1 MVLFLY
7 INFTINNIYY
17 KMQKTIEL
25 FYETTGVCTDTRKI
39 KKDCLFLCLKGD
51 NFNGNEFAEKA
62 LIEGAKYVI
71 VDELKHKTNDKIYLV
86 DDVLKYLQKLAN
98 YHRKKFNIPVIGIT
112 GSNGKT
118 STKEL
123 IKIVLEKK
131 YIVLA
136 TEGNLNNHIGV
147 PLTLL
152 NITKNH
158 EIAIIEMGANKFKDI
173 EELCDIAEPNYGIIT
188 NIGKAHLEGFINFEG
203 VLKTKKELYDSILK
217 NHGTII
223 INGDDEILIKN
234 APEVKKVNYGTTE
247 KSDIKGELINL
258 SPFVVMKWRSENY
271 SSELI
276 STKMIGKYN
285 FYNFLAAIAFGKTF
299 NIEPDKINEAISEYT
314 PDNKRSQVQKTKNNT
329 LILDC
334 YNANPSSMSTAL
346 ESFAEINHT
355 NKIAIIGDMLELG
368 DDSIKEHQNILD
380 LTKKLNLNKITVG
393 PIFESINSDELKFS
407 DTIKTAEYLKTS
419 SFKDYLIL
427 LKGSRGIGLEKL
439 EESL

>member
-1 MVLFLY
+1 
-7 INFTINNIYY
+7 
-17 KMQKTIEL
+17 MQKIIKL
-25 FYETTGVCTDTRKI
+25 FYDTTGICTDTRKI

-62 LIEGAKYVI
+62 LNEGAKYVI
-71 VDELKHKTNDKIYLV
+71 VDESKYQTNDKIYLV
-86 DDVLKYLQKLAN
+86 KDVLKYLQKLAN
-98 YHRKKFNIPVIGIT
+98 YHRKKFKIPVIGIT

-131 YIVLA
+131 YNLLA

-173 EELCDIAEPNYGIIT
+173 EELCNIAEPNYGIIT

-217 NHGTII
+217 NHGTLI

-234 APEVKKVNYGTTE
+234 APEVKKIKYGTSE

-258 SPFVVMKWRSENY
+258 SPFVEMKWKSDNY

-285 FYNFLAAIAFGKTF
+285 FYNFLAAIAFGKIF
-299 NIEPDKINEAISEYT
+299 NIEPNKINEAISEYT
-314 PDNKRSQVQKTKNNT
+314 PDNKRSQVKKTKNNT

-334 YNANPSSMSTAL
+334 YNANPSSMTSAL
-346 ESFAEINHT
+346 ESFSQINHP

-407 DTIKTAEYLKTS
+407 NTLKTEEYLKNS
-419 SFKDYLIL
+419 SIKDHIIL